1 MYYKSIAINK
11 VLFDKILGQ
20 NGNIQIYDQNGNRVA
35 GIDKNTPVDANG
47 NMVITIN
54 QNVTALRIETTKPE
68 TEGIIT
74 FNISKAI
81 KATTN
86 LSRATITNIQRIDTA
101 VSGNIVSAD
110 MVTEMA
116 TKTETTN
123 LKETAEKHL
132 DELTQED
139 LKEFARFGNAVASL
153 CVEKK
158 GAIPAMPELAQEERR
173 IAKGSYS

>member
-123 LKETAEKHL
+123 LKETATKA
-132 DELTQED
+132 ELYINNTNLTTTAKNENVEIKAILKSNDYTCD
-139 LKEFARFGNAVASL
+139 L
-153 CVEKK
+153 
-158 GAIPAMPELAQEERR
+158 
-173 IAKGSYS
+173 YSIQQF